1 MLVSSEDKY
10 RIYGIPFQYQLS
22 HFHFFSSSL
31 TDWMMSTLSLMWLQL
46 VYFFSFLYFG
56 RSAKILN
63 FRWFGFPYFSS
74 LNWTVNRAE
83 RPLCIGNICI
93 GRTGV
98 LLQYSLLGEFTGGI
112 KQSKDFYPRLVKYY
126 WKQRGRKYELIIE
139 VTISYWHSV
148 CTYLHSAFSVNGSHS
163 RYKSKWIFIFWNRN

>member
-1 MLVSSEDKY
+1 MLIQSVRMLIPSEDKY

-22 HFHFFSSSL
+22 HFHFLRSSL

-98 LLQYSLLGEFTGGI
+98 LLQYSLLGEFTGGL
-112 KQSKDFYPRLVKYY
+112 KQTKDFYPRVVKYY
-126 WKQRGRKYELIIE
+126 WKQRGE
-139 VTISYWHSV
+139 
-148 CTYLHSAFSVNGSHS
+148 NM
-163 RYKSKWIFIFWNRN
+163 N